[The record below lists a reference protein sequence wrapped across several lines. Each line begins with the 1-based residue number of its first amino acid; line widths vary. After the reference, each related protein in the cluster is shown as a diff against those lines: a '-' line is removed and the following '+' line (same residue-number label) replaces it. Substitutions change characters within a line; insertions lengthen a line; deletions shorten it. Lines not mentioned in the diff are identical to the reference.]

1 MEKIIAKGNYH
12 PQGCGCHIHFQLS
25 ELFIELTQAKKA
37 KDSNKEKRLKAL
49 IQDLQDGL
57 D

>member
-1 MEKIIAKGNYH
+1 MEKIIVKGNYH
-12 PQGCGCHIHFQLS
+12 PQGCGCHIHLQLS
-25 ELFIELTQAKKA
+25 ELFVELIQAKKA
-37 KDSNKEKRLKAL
+37 NDSNKEKRLKVL